1 MDRLI
6 SDLPTLASST
16 LVLPQDVERRR
27 ALRVDLPFPATVRG
41 IDATGER
48 FTLNTQLDNLS
59 ACGLYLRLQRPVEPG
74 AHLLLVVRLSTVPH
88 AGPRVALRGTVL
100 RTEAYDD
107 GRCGVA
113 VAFDRHRFLYA
124 RDVPP
129 CL

>member
-16 LVLPQDVERRR
+16 SAFPHDVERRH

-48 FTLNTQLDNLS
+48 FTVNTQLDNLS

-74 AHLLLVVRLSTVPH
+74 AHLLLVVRLSTTPYTGPH
-88 AGPRVALRGTVL
+88 VALRGTVL
-100 RTEAYDD
+100 RTQGYAD

-113 VAFDRHRFLYA
+113 VAFDRHRFLYVS
-124 RDVPP
+124 DFVDCP
-129 CL
+129 

>member
-1 MDRLI
+1 MF
-6 SDLPTLASST
+6 PH
-16 LVLPQDVERRR
+16 DVERRR
-27 ALRVDLPFPATVRG
+27 ALRVDLPFLATVRG

-74 AHLLLVVRLSTVPH
+74 AHLFLVVRLSTVLVN

-124 RDVPP
+124 PDLSG